1 MRGKVNLAKSDGE
14 LYGYKQLLG
23 ATDKRLNVNNLLRRI
38 KNEKNKDKKFNLLIF
53 SGATFVVLVFLLLLS
68 L

>member
-1 MRGKVNLAKSDGE
+1 MRGKVNQTKSDGE

-23 ATDKRLNVNNLLRRI
+23 ATGKRLNVNNLLRRI
-38 KNEKNKDKKFNLLIF
+38 EDEKKKDKKFNLLIF
-53 SGATFVVLVFLLLLS
+53 SGAISVVLVFLLLLS